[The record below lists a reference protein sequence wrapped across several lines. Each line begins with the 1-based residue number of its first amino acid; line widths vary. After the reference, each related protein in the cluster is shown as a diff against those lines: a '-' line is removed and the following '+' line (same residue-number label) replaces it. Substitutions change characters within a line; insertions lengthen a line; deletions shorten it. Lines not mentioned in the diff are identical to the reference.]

1 MAAGIEALDAGADV
15 ISFEKADEPGGA
27 AIISGGGCCIVGSPV
42 QESLG
47 IQDTPDIAFKDWMQ
61 WGGASVDAHWAR
73 YYLEHSLHDLY
84 FWAEAHGV
92 EWVDMKPQEGNS
104 VMRWTRPAG
113 NGQGL
118 TTHLINGFKA
128 KGGQIKTMTQIQNLT
143 IQDSKVIGFEGKNLA
158 TNDKIKVQS
167 KVVIVTTGGF
177 NSNLE
182 MVLEARPELKDFRIM
197 EGSGRGSTGDGHSM
211 VEEIGGYLTHM
222 DHVWFYCYATPDYL
236 DNAGKR
242 GLVCRQIPGYIWVNQ
257 QGKRFHNEALSGGN
271 SMSPAML
278 AQNPPHA
285 WAIVDTK
292 MKEGLEIA
300 DPYYRDGD
308 QVVREKVEEL
318 LHHSPYIKKAD
329 TLEQLAK
336 LIGVNEKNFVDEITT
351 YNKAVENGL
360 KSDPIFGKP
369 LDNSKAFDN
378 PPFFAIQ
385 FFPLARKNF
394 GGIKTDMQCRILNKH
409 FEPIVNLYGAGEVCG
424 MAGGHINGS
433 AGLEG
438 TMLGPSLFSGR
449 VAGGWAAFAAGFGNG
464 FHGTPNR

>member
-1 MAAGIEALDAGADV
+1 M
-15 ISFEKADEPGGA
+15 
-27 AIISGGGCCIVGSPV
+27 GSPI
-42 QESLG
+42 QQSLG

-84 FWAEAHGV
+84 FWAETHGV

-182 MVLEARPELKDFRIM
+182 MVLETRPELKGFRIM

-211 VEEIGGYLTHM
+211 VQEIGGYLTHM

-257 QGKRFHNEALSGGN
+257 QGKRFHNESLRPFERLDA
-271 SMSPAML
+271 
-278 AQNPPHA
+278 
-285 WAIVDTK
+285 T
-292 MKEGLEIA
+292 
-300 DPYYRDGD
+300 
-308 QVVREKVEEL
+308 L
-318 LHHSPYIKKAD
+318 L
-329 TLEQLAK
+329 
-336 LIGVNEKNFVDEITT
+336 
-351 YNKAVENGL
+351 
-360 KSDPIFGKP
+360 
-369 LDNSKAFDN
+369 
-378 PPFFAIQ
+378 
-385 FFPLARKNF
+385 
-394 GGIKTDMQCRILNKH
+394 
-409 FEPIVNLYGAGEVCG
+409 
-424 MAGGHINGS
+424 
-433 AGLEG
+433 
-438 TMLGPSLFSGR
+438 
-449 VAGGWAAFAAGFGNG
+449 
-464 FHGTPNR
+464 